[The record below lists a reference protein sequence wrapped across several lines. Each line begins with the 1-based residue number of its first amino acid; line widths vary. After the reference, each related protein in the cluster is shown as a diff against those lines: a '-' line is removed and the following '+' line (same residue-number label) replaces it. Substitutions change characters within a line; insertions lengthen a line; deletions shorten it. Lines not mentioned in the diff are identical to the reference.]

1 MILRGFPKRS
11 LFKRAKVFFFE
22 AKGKNLKGHPERKSE
37 ESGKRERKKS
47 VTYVPGIFRG
57 VASPKPKRTGSLL
70 SRRSSVSLRRKR
82 RNSRQLTGSERRFLR
97 VSLRQPLFI
106 SCRRLRQPRVSSPFP
121 RPSSWLTHLSTL
133 SHSLPSLNRPSLIS
147 SPPFFLSPPFFQR
160 VIVIPR
166 WFLDYANSMNT
177 ACVMKIQGKGREGE
191 GSVGV

>member
-1 MILRGFPKRS
+1 MFRVS
-11 LFKRAKVFFFE
+11 FE
-22 AKGKNLKGHPERKSE
+22 GWLPLIPE
-37 ESGKRERKKS
+37 
-47 VTYVPGIFRG
+47 
-57 VASPKPKRTGSLL
+57 RTGSLL

>member
-1 MILRGFPKRS
+1 M
-11 LFKRAKVFFFE
+11 
-22 AKGKNLKGHPERKSE
+22 
-37 ESGKRERKKS
+37 
-47 VTYVPGIFRG
+47 TYVPGIFRG

-133 SHSLPSLNRPSLIS
+133 SHSLPSLSQLSIS
-147 SPPFFLSPPFFQR
+147 HFFSSFFSFPFFLPARDRDSSLVSR
-160 VIVIPR
+160 LR
-166 WFLDYANSMNT
+166 ELDEHRLCYEDT
-177 ACVMKIQGKGREGE
+177 KEREGRGGKCWGVGRGGR
-191 GSVGV
+191 GSKVVKRKKKWALTVRGRVKYGAGHRVDANNNNKGEIG